1 MNRIP
6 ILYAPTAAGK
16 TSLLIKLSERLPLEV
31 CSMDSMQIYQEMDIG
46 TAKPSEQE
54 QRVCPHHLIN
64 LIKPDESF
72 DVNQYRTI
80 ALEKIETLEQTEKT
94 FVFSGG
100 TGLYMDVLRYGI
112 FQGVPKDLDLRNQL
126 IAEEKNNPGS
136 LRKKLAQVDPKS
148 AQKIHP
154 NDTKRAIRAL
164 EVYEL
169 SGKTFSE
176 LGKQRIPDE
185 RFRLIFLFP
194 DREELYQNINLR
206 VEEMI
211 KKGLIEE
218 TQQLLKKYPVN
229 SQSMKAIGYRET
241 IDFLNNQFES
251 KDDYIDT
258 LKKNTRHFAKRQIIW
273 SRRYKEAMRID
284 MAEKGE
290 SDILLTLEKL
300 FASCISS

>member
-16 TSLLIKLSERLPLEV
+16 TSLLLRLTERLPLEV
-31 CSMDSMQIYQEMDIG
+31 CSMDSMQIYKEMDIG

-72 DVNQYRTI
+72 DVNQYRSI
-80 ALEKIETLEQTEKT
+80 ALDKIETLEQAEKT
-94 FVFSGG
+94 YVFAGG

-112 FQGVPKDLDLRNQL
+112 FQGVPKDLDLRNRL
-126 IAEEKNNPGS
+126 IAEEENNPGS
-136 LRKKLAQVDPKS
+136 LRKKLAHIDPQS

-154 NDTKRAIRAL
+154 NDTKRTIRAL

-185 RFRLIFLFP
+185 RFRLIFLLP
-194 DREELYQNINLR
+194 DREKLYQNINFR

-241 IDFLNNQFES
+241 IDFLNGQFES

-273 SRRYKEAMRID
+273 SRRYKEAIRID
-284 MAEKGE
+284 MVGKTKTDMVFA
-290 SDILLTLEKL
+290 LEKM
-300 FASCISS
+300 FTSCISS